1 MDTKENNKVKIAGV
15 VASDF
20 KFSHEIY
27 GEGFYTMMVDVQR
40 LSESVDTIPVT
51 VSERVVNINEDFTG
65 QYVTVTGQFRS
76 YNRAEKDNQRRRLI
90 LSVFAQEVEFNEEAT
105 ADTYDTNN
113 VELDGFIC
121 KEVHYRKTP
130 LGREIADM
138 LLAVNRPYGKS
149 DYIPCIC
156 WGRNAKYAEAL
167 ATGTHMKVW
176 GRIQSRSYIK
186 KINENDSEER
196 TAYEVS
202 LNKIKVIDE
211 PEAEDVEEVASAET
225 SAETSAEASAEA
237 TENSGF

>member
-90 LSVFAQEVEFNEEAT
+90 LSVFAQELEFNEEAT

-211 PEAEDVEEVASAET
+211 PEAEGVEEVASTETSVET
-225 SAETSAEASAEA
+225 SAETSAEA

>member
-156 WGRNAKYAEAL
+156 WGRNAKYADAL

-225 SAETSAEASAEA
+225 SAETSAEA

>member
-225 SAETSAEASAEA
+225 SAETSVETSAEA

>member
-1 MDTKENNKVKIAGV
+1 
-15 VASDF
+15 
-20 KFSHEIY
+20 
-27 GEGFYTMMVDVQR
+27 
-40 LSESVDTIPVT
+40 
-51 VSERVVNINEDFTG
+51 
-65 QYVTVTGQFRS
+65 
-76 YNRAEKDNQRRRLI
+76 
-90 LSVFAQEVEFNEEAT
+90 
-105 ADTYDTNN
+105 
-113 VELDGFIC
+113 
-121 KEVHYRKTP
+121 
-130 LGREIADM
+130 M

>member
-76 YNRAEKDNQRRRLI
+76 YNRAEKDNQRKRLI

-105 ADTYDTNN
+105 VDTYDTNN

-225 SAETSAEASAEA
+225 SAETSAEA

>member
-105 ADTYDTNN
+105 VDTYDTNN

-225 SAETSAEASAEA
+225 SAETSAEA
-237 TENSGF
+237 TENSVF

>member
-225 SAETSAEASAEA
+225 SVETSAETSAEA

>member
-156 WGRNAKYAEAL
+156 WGRNAKYADAL

-211 PEAEDVEEVASAET
+211 PEAEDVEEIASAET
-225 SAETSAEASAEA
+225 SAETSAEA

>member
-76 YNRAEKDNQRRRLI
+76 YNHAEKDNQRRRLI

-225 SAETSAEASAEA
+225 SAETSAEA

>member
-211 PEAEDVEEVASAET
+211 PEAEGVEEVASTETSVET
-225 SAETSAEASAEA
+225 SAETSAEA